1 MLDEVAE
8 EPVLSLL
15 RNFSAPVKL
24 HFDQSDEDLS
34 LRLGYDRDPWGRWD
48 AGQHLALKALMQ
60 GIEQFRQ
67 GHQNITLP
75 DTLKHGMAALLND
88 KRADATGS

>member
-24 HFDQSDEDLS
+24 HFDQSDEELS

-60 GIEQFRQ
+60 GIEQI
-67 GHQNITLP
+67 G
-75 DTLKHGMAALLND
+75 
-88 KRADATGS
+88 RAHV